1 MIPRILNRRSLTIYL
16 MIAVAFVWLS
26 AGFAMAQAQHPP
38 PRTVVEPFLGQ
49 REAAP
54 EAVTTWGDKLQNET
68 AKTSKT
74 EVNKALT
81 NYIVI
86 LINPDTGVIY
96 VPGNDRIT
104 TTNELAELVQA
115 SNNAGNRIAP
125 FSLFRWHNSPGC
137 IFYVDSQ
144 GILRKKCVP

>member
-1 MIPRILNRRSLTIYL
+1 MIPRILNQKSLTIYL

-26 AGFAMAQAQHPP
+26 AGFAMAQPARPPIPHP
-38 PRTVVEPFLGQ
+38 VIKAS
-49 REAAP
+49 EAAP
-54 EAVTTWGDKLQNET
+54 EEVILWGNKLQNDTVEQSRT
-68 AKTSKT
+68 GGSKL
-74 EVNKALT
+74 LT

-86 LINPDTGVIY
+86 LINPDNGIIY
-96 VPGNDRIT
+96 VPGSDRIT
-104 TTNELAELVQA
+104 TADELAPLVAA
-115 SNNAGNRIAP
+115 SNDAGNRIAP